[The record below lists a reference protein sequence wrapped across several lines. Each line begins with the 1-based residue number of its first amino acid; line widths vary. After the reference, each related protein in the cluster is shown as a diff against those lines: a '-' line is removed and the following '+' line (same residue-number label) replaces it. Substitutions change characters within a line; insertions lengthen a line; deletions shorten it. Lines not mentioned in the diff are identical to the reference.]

1 MENEDQSIG
10 IVGTK
15 QSIIDGLNQL
25 IEEYGGSLT
34 LAEVVHKM
42 ENQYE

>member
-1 MENEDQSIG
+1 MEEDITIG
-10 IVGTK
+10 MAGTK
-15 QSIIDGLNQL
+15 QAIIDGLNQL

-34 LAEVVHKM
+34 LAELVYKM